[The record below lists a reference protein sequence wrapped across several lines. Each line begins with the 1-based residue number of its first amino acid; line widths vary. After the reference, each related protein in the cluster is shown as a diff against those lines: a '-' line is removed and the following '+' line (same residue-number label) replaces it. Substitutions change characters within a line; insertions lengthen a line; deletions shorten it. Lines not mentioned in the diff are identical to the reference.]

1 MVSNL
6 SELIIKLVQVAII
19 TVILIYFLFRRYK
32 DKITGFSWFIY
43 IFGLILFQSIIELI
57 FYSLTLKGLMESGSS
72 IQEAHMIPAGIA
84 LFLLFLYF
92 EYIRHEKPN
101 SIFLG
106 IASLLLGSYIIIFIL
121 EVTLGLDQ
129 GVPAEYRIS
138 RVFYNVLQAL
148 VLADVFYVFLKDFI
162 IVRYKKLKQ
171 ISLILSV
178 ATGIAFLAAVFKI
191 FERLTRDTFTIY
203 GAIPFSITFGILAI
217 TFIANPFYVY
227 LLPTNINKILIFNDA
242 GILLY
247 SVRIG
252 ELEKEKSE
260 DILFSGIVT
269 ALKSLIAET
278 TGTRAELKKVSFRD
292 KNMLI
297 VENEQRNITTLIV
310 SDSDSFILQTAAKQF
325 TEHFCARFKHV
336 LERFDGTISIF
347 DEASDLVKR
356 IFPFVPPEEISKE

>member
-57 FYSLTLKGLMESGSS
+57 FYSLTLKGFMESGSS

-129 GVPAEYRIS
+129 SVPAEYRIS
-138 RVFYNVLQAL
+138 RIFYNVLQAL

-171 ISLILSV
+171 ISLILSI

-191 FERLTRDTFTIY
+191 FERLSRDTFTIY

-227 LLPTNINKILIFNDA
+227 LLPTNINKIL
-242 GILLY
+242 

-310 SDSDSFILQTAAKQF
+310 SDAD
-325 TEHFCARFKHV
+325 C
-336 LERFDGTISIF
+336 
-347 DEASDLVKR
+347 
-356 IFPFVPPEEISKE
+356 SKAIYRTFL